1 MSRVRAGHAPVP
13 TPLDPLALASFL
25 LFCIPPHSDLGP
37 QAANRSPTTG
47 IRIHG
52 CPHSGHPS
60 WAVSCS
66 AGYSVDGTGH
76 SLTRKAEEGVMVL
89 RPVRPERK
97 PDQGV
102 GHPFPQPHCTR
113 PQRLWWH
120 HPHSQARDCVT
131 STAPHMPGRS
141 NKHQP
146 PVRL

>member
-37 QAANRSPTTG
+37 QAASRSPTTG

-102 GHPFPQPHCTR
+102 GHPFSIATLYQATQTLVASSPFPG
-113 PQRLWWH
+113 QRLCH
-120 HPHSQARDCVT
+120 FYSTSYAREV
-131 STAPHMPGRS
+131 
-141 NKHQP
+141 Q
-146 PVRL
+146 